1 MKKVVILLGICVLTF
16 FLTGCTK
23 DNQSETTSKLPEIT
37 GKVKKA
43 ELNESNYIVI
53 KESDI
58 TKEATYINYEYEGV
72 TIGLLAV
79 RDSKGNIKVVIN
91 TCQSCEGSPSA
102 YFVQIG
108 DEIQCQNCKN
118 FCY

>member
-1 MKKVVILLGICVLTF
+1 MLL
-16 FLTGCTK
+16 FLWG
-23 DNQSETTSKLPEIT
+23 
-37 GKVKKA
+37 
-43 ELNESNYIVI
+43 
-53 KESDI
+53 
-58 TKEATYINYEYEGV
+58 

-108 DEIQCQNCKN
+108 DEIQCQNCKSAFAIDN
-118 FCY
+118 LDNVVENGCNPILIKDKQTKDGIITIGTKQLNNLKDKFANWEGPKV